1 MCSPNDVFL
10 WKAVTGVALNAA
22 PNVLLIFN
30 TCQCLLI
37 ISHIFGKMYYML
49 PNMELSFFVLH

>member
-1 MCSPNDVFL
+1 MCTPNDVFL
-10 WKAVTGVALNAA
+10 WKAVTGVALNTS

-30 TCQCLLI
+30 TFQCLLI
-37 ISHIFGKMYYML
+37 ISHIFGKMYYKL